1 MPDADSTL
9 VQRACAGDADALTE
23 LLRRNGP
30 ELRRRVESRIG
41 RQWNGVIEA
50 DDVLQVTYLEAF
62 TRIARFTPEGEGA
75 FLAWMTRIAEN
86 NVRDAVRGLERAKRP
101 DPKRRVQGPVNEDSY
116 VGLVEVLGV
125 TTTTPSRQAARREAV
140 EILDRTLAKLPTD
153 YAKVVRLYDLECR
166 PIAEVARELGRSEG
180 AVYMLRARAHDWLRE
195 TMGTE
200 SQFFSV
206 S

>member
-1 MPDADSTL
+1 M
-9 VQRACAGDADALTE
+9 
-23 LLRRNGP
+23 
-30 ELRRRVESRIG
+30 
-41 RQWNGVIEA
+41 
-50 DDVLQVTYLEAF
+50 
-62 TRIARFTPEGEGA
+62 
-75 FLAWMTRIAEN
+75 
-86 NVRDAVRGLERAKRP
+86 
-101 DPKRRVQGPVNEDSY
+101 
-116 VGLVEVLGV
+116 

-140 EILDRTLAKLPTD
+140 EILERTLAKLPTD

-180 AVYMLRARAHDWLRE
+180 AVYMLRARAHEWLRE